1 MLTVYG
7 DDKSGNC
14 LKVAWVAAHLGI
26 PLDWRAVDILKGETR
41 TPDFLALNPDGRV
54 PTRVVE
60 DGRTL
65 SESNAIIGYLARGSA
80 LIPADDFARAK
91 MRQWLFWEQ
100 YSHEPYIAV
109 RRFQRLYLGRPE
121 AEIDPKL
128 SERGHAALGLME
140 GALGSR
146 DVLVGEAISLA
157 DVALVAYTRLA
168 HEGGFD
174 LAPYPGVRAWI
185 GRVEAAL
192 GIEALSAGPS
202 GGQAARPITDLR
214 AGRPWINQHSP
225 AQTPS

>member
-7 DDKSGNC
+7 DTKSGNC

-26 PLDWRAVDILKGETR
+26 ELDWRAVDILKGETR
-41 TPDFLALNPDGRV
+41 TSAFLALNPDGRV
-54 PTRVVE
+54 PTLVLE
-60 DGRTL
+60 DGRSL

-80 LIPADDFARAK
+80 LIPADAFARAK

-100 YSHEPYIAV
+100 YSHEPSIAV

-128 SERGHAALGLME
+128 LERGQAALTLME
-140 GALGSR
+140 GALAARGF
-146 DVLVGEAISLA
+146 LVGDGVSLA

-174 LAPYPGVRAWI
+174 LAPYPAVRAWI
-185 GRVEAAL
+185 GRVEGAL
-192 GIEALSAGPS
+192 GIAG
-202 GGQAARPITDLR
+202 
-214 AGRPWINQHSP
+214 
-225 AQTPS
+225 

>member
-7 DDKSGNC
+7 DRKSGNC
-14 LKVAWVAAHLGI
+14 LKVAWVAAHLGLG
-26 PLDWRAVDILKGETR
+26 LDWREVDILKGETR

-54 PTRVVE
+54 PTLVLE
-60 DGRTL
+60 DGRAL

-80 LIPADDFARAK
+80 LIPADDFAQAK
-91 MRQWLFWEQ
+91 MLQWLFWEQ

-109 RRFQRLYLGRPE
+109 RRFQRLYLGRSE

-128 SERGHAALGLME
+128 SERGHAALTLME
-140 GALGSR
+140 GALAAQPF
-146 DVLVGEAISLA
+146 LVGAALSLA

-185 GRVEAAL
+185 ARVESTL
-192 GIEALSAGPS
+192 KIVG
-202 GGQAARPITDLR
+202 
-214 AGRPWINQHSP
+214 
-225 AQTPS
+225 